1 MVSHHGLRNAI
12 SVKSRSEN
20 WQADIP
26 WESKKGENKETKEP
40 KCAATTAGVLPDFWS
55 TTSRSFRSRN
65 YVHARCLDS
74 STFQVA
80 VSGHT
85 PATKQGGGYSSART
99 LFGHHGFFT
108 CRESLPHRAF
118 LWPHRLLSR
127 PPSLEP
133 LKGMWTP
140 SQGFQRRTWQTLNPQ
155 DWEESSRKPGFGS
168 QPARV
173 QWLEVFFGHVCFTDS
188 ILLGLGQR
196 LRVWCPGSQRLGIKP
211 SIWGCLVFD
220 PYPSYP
226 CKIEC
231 MRAGDPI
238 LSIYSSHRNYSD
250 RGNFE

>member
-1 MVSHHGLRNAI
+1 MGVQKRRKQRNQRTQMRGDHGGFAARFLKHH
-12 SVKSRSEN
+12 
-20 WQADIP
+20 
-26 WESKKGENKETKEP
+26 
-40 KCAATTAGVLPDFWS
+40 

-99 LFGHHGFFT
+99 LFGHHSFFT

-173 QWLEVFFGHVCFTDS
+173 QWLEVFFGFT
-188 ILLGLGQR
+188 LWLWLT
-196 LRVWCPGSQRLGIKP
+196 
-211 SIWGCLVFD
+211 
-220 PYPSYP
+220 
-226 CKIEC
+226 
-231 MRAGDPI
+231 
-238 LSIYSSHRNYSD
+238 
-250 RGNFE
+250 